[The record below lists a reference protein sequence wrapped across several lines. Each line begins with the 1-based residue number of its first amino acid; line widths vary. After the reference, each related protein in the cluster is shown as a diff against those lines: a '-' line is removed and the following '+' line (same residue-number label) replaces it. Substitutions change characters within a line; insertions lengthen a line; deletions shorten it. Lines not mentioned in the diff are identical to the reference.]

1 MTSSPESRTIDTPVE
16 NTASAALPWRAAAML
31 AWREILRFFRQG
43 TRVIGAIGQPIIFWV
58 FFGAGFDRTFRLEP
72 SAVGGGASFAAYY
85 FPGTLVLILLFT
97 AIFSTISVIED
108 RREGF
113 LQSVL
118 VAPLPR
124 WSMVLGKVLGGTVLA
139 VLQGWLFLL
148 LALTLDVEFTVW
160 KLVEVTGLMM
170 LASLGLT
177 SLGFLIAWRMESTQG
192 FHAIMTVFLMPL
204 WLLSGAFFPMPTL
217 SADSTW
223 LQVGLHWMMKCNPL
237 TYTVAGMHQLL
248 FDRPLAAGLYMPP
261 RGVCWLVTGIATL
274 LMFAAACRIARVA
287 TKGDLQ

>member
-1 MTSSPESRTIDTPVE
+1 MMGNAESPTLVSTVTDTAPA
-16 NTASAALPWRAAAML
+16 TLPFRAATVL

-43 TRVIGAIGQPIIFWV
+43 TRVVGAIGQPVIFWV
-58 FFGAGFDRTFRLEP
+58 FFGAGFDRAFHLEG
-72 SAVGGGASFAAYY
+72 SGGGSGASFAAYY

-124 WSMVLGKVLGGTVLA
+124 WSMVLGKVVGGSILA

-148 LALTLDVEFTVW
+148 LALTLNVDFTLW
-160 KLVEVTGLMM
+160 KLVQISGLMM

-177 SLGFLIAWRMESTQG
+177 SLGFSIAWRMESTQG

-204 WLLSGAFFPMPTL
+204 WLLSGAFFPVPALTANSSWM
-217 SADSTW
+217 
-223 LQVGLHWMMKCNPL
+223 QFGLHWMMKCNPL
-237 TYTVAGMHQLL
+237 TFTVAGMHQLL
-248 FDRPLAAGLYMPP
+248 YDRPLAAGLFMPAP
-261 RGVCWLVTGIATL
+261 GVCWLVTGAAAL
-274 LMFAAACRIARVA
+274 LMFAIACRLAA
-287 TKGDLQ
+287 SLSKGDLL